1 MSKYFKKKKGHDRK
15 EETWGKNIRGYVV
28 WQNNDDDSSS
38 SMPIE
43 DEEIKLCLIAEHESD
58 TNNVSS
64 NSSESHENY
73 SKLLDAFKETHEE
86 ANKLALS

>member
-1 MSKYFKKKKGHDRK
+1 
-15 EETWGKNIRGYVV
+15 
-28 WQNNDDDSSS
+28 
-38 SMPIE
+38 MPIE